1 MTSITAITVWKIPL
15 TSHVPYYMAGGKSCD
30 RVYSIII
37 RVDTDDGLSGWGEV
51 CPIPHYL
58 PAYADGV
65 LPAIAELTP
74 ALLGANPVGP
84 ESLLTK
90 LDRQLIGHR
99 YAKSA
104 IDIACWDITG
114 KAANMP
120 LYQLLGGLQTE
131 ALPLYYSI
139 TCAEPDT
146 MAKMASEYYAA
157 GIRQFQ
163 LKLGA
168 DNNWRH
174 DVERL
179 TAVRD
184 EVGSGPLVF
193 GDWNCCASQLD
204 ATRAARAVSHLD
216 IMIEQPCETMESCLA
231 VRQASGL
238 PMKLDENAHDIHS
251 LLQGYRMGCMDAAAI
266 KLSKFG
272 GISPARRARDLCTV
286 LGTKMVIED
295 TWGSDIAT
303 AAFLHLATSTEAG
316 NLLNVC
322 NLADYVSP
330 RLDNNSYMVKDG
342 TVSVDSR
349 PGLGVSPDPE
359 SLGEPMAEFTI

>member
-1 MTSITAITVWKIPL
+1 MSSITAMTIWKVDL
-15 TSHVPYYMAGGKSCD
+15 TSHVPYYMGGGKTCD
-30 RVYSIII
+30 SVPSIII
-37 RVDTDDGLSGWGEV
+37 RLDTDDGLSGWGEV

-65 LPAIAELTP
+65 LPAITELAP
-74 ALLGANPVGP
+74 SLLGANPVGP
-84 ESLLTK
+84 ERLIAK
-90 LDRQLIGHR
+90 LDRQLIGHP

-104 IDIACWDITG
+104 IDIALWDITAKSAG
-114 KAANMP
+114 MP

-131 ALPLYYSI
+131 RLPLYLSI
-139 TCAEPDT
+139 TCSAPKT
-146 MAKMASEYYAA
+146 MANMAREYYAA

-163 LKLGA
+163 VKLGA

-174 DVERL
+174 DVDRL
-179 TAVRD
+179 IAVR
-184 EVGSGPLVF
+184 EAVGEGPLVY

-216 IMIEQPCETMESCLA
+216 IMIEQPCETMESCDA

-238 PMKLDENAHDIHS
+238 TMKLDENVHDIHS
-251 LLQGYRMGCMDAAAI
+251 LLKGYHLGCMDAAAI

-272 GISPARRARDLCTV
+272 GLSPARRARDLCAS
-286 LGTKMVIED
+286 LGIKMVIED

-303 AAFLHLATSTEAG
+303 TAALHLATATAEKDI
-316 NLLNVC
+316 LNVC

-330 RLDNNSYMVKDG
+330 RLDPESYTVKEG
-342 TVSVDSR
+342 VVSVNSR
-349 PGLGVSPDPE
+349 PGLGVSPDPKA
-359 SLGEPMAEFTI
+359 LGQPLAEFSL